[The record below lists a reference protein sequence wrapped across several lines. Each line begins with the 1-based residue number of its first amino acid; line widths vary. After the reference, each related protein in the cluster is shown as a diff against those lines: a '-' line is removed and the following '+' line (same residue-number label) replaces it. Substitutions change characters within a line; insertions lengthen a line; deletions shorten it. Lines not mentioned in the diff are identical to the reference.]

1 MATKKKN
8 LKKSAKTAKPTAA
21 AQPQQASAGQQAPQ
35 QDPTALSIGDLK
47 NLSTILDVASTR
59 GAFKANEMAGV
70 GFLYNQ
76 AMPMGDNTG
85 QPGDGQTGPKRHFKH
100 IGELV
105 DGGAK
110 VVIMYRT
117 VPGEPNNCLVVG
129 TKFLP
134 DQYHNALMKAVES
147 DGGQDADEF
156 ADFASRQ
163 TFPDGTNML
172 AMLHNDNYIKKFK
185 SNEIMVTYGNTDE
198 GRILLNKLNEMIA
211 KEKGVSVKDLANDPE
226 AAEKAPAKKVT
237 TKKADAKKTSAKE

>member
-1 MATKKKN
+1 MASLIN
-8 LKKSAKTAKPTAA
+8 V
-21 AQPQQASAGQQAPQ
+21 
-35 QDPTALSIGDLK
+35 
-47 NLSTILDVASTR
+47 N
-59 GAFKANEMAGV
+59 
-70 GFLYNQ
+70 NQ

-85 QPGDGQTGPKRHFKH
+85 AQGDGQTGPKRHFKH

-134 DQYHNALMKAVES
+134 DVYHNSLMKAVES
-147 DGGQDADEF
+147 DGGQQSEEF

-172 AMLHNDNYIKKFK
+172 AMMHNDNFIKKFK
-185 SNEIMVTYGNTDE
+185 TNEIMVTYGNTAE
-198 GRILLNKLNEMIA
+198 GRILLNKLNEMVA
-211 KEKGVSVKDLANDPE
+211 KDKGVKVSELVKDPE
-226 AAEKAPAKKVT
+226 APAEAPKAKA
-237 TKKADAKKTSAKE
+237 TKKADAKKTTAKE

>member
-1 MATKKKN
+1 MAN
-8 LKKSAKTAKPTAA
+8 LMNVN
-21 AQPQQASAGQQAPQ
+21 
-35 QDPTALSIGDLK
+35 D
-47 NLSTILDVASTR
+47 
-59 GAFKANEMAGV
+59 
-70 GFLYNQ
+70 Q

-134 DQYHNALMKAVES
+134 DMYHNALMKAVES
-147 DGGQDADEF
+147 EGGQDADEF

-172 AMLHNDNYIKKFK
+172 AMMHNDNYIKKFK
-185 SNEIMVTYGNTDE
+185 TNEIMVTFGNTAE
-198 GRILLNKLNEMIA
+198 GRILLNKLNEMVA
-211 KEKGVSVKDLANDPE
+211 KEKGTTVKDMAADPD
-226 AAEKAPAKKVT
+226 APAPAKKT
-237 TKKADAKKTSAKE
+237 TKKADAKKTTAKE

>member
-1 MATKKKN
+1 MATLMN
-8 LKKSAKTAKPTAA
+8 V
-21 AQPQQASAGQQAPQ
+21 
-35 QDPTALSIGDLK
+35 
-47 NLSTILDVASTR
+47 N
-59 GAFKANEMAGV
+59 
-70 GFLYNQ
+70 NQ
-76 AMPMGDNTG
+76 AMPMGENTG

-134 DQYHNALMKAVES
+134 DLYHNALMKAVES
-147 DGGQDADEF
+147 DGGQDADQF

-185 SNEIMVTYGNTDE
+185 TNEIMVTFGNTPD
-198 GRILLNKLNEMIA
+198 GRILLNKLNEMVA
-211 KEKGVSVKDLANDPE
+211 KEKGVSVKDLAKDPN
-226 AAEKAPAKKVT
+226 APAEAPKKT
-237 TKKADAKKTSAKE
+237 TKKADAKKTAAKE